1 MTLKPSRGSLSEK
14 CPINQSPYP
23 SRASQK
29 ADCTSIFLLFGWS
42 GDPIFYAMQHLPAS
56 NMKTVNTGMP
66 QSAVCGI
73 YAFTEASGKAPVNT
87 QCPQKPAEGIV
98 SFTENN
104 LLNQK
109 SFPHI

>member
-1 MTLKPSRGSLSEK
+1 
-14 CPINQSPYP
+14 
-23 SRASQK
+23 
-29 ADCTSIFLLFGWS
+29 
-42 GDPIFYAMQHLPAS
+42 
-56 NMKTVNTGMP
+56 MP

-104 LLNQK
+104 LPNQK
-109 SFPHI
+109 SFPHIQELLLPLTYYLHDSADLNEISLNMSI